1 MTKVLIPIANG
12 SEEIE
17 AVTLIDLWVRA
28 GADVTVASCND
39 DGSLCCLMSR
49 GVKLHADI
57 HIDALLDNRF
67 DLIALPGGMPGA
79 QHLYESR
86 SLTELL
92 KQQRLE
98 QRWLA
103 AICAAPAVVLLPHQ
117 LLGDRATCHPAFQS
131 RLSEH
136 TLEASSPVVI
146 DEQAKVVTSQGPGTA
161 MVFTLTLIE
170 LLLGNEKRQEIEQPL
185 VLV

>member
-1 MTKVLIPIANG
+1 MTKVLIPVANG

-28 GADVTVASCND
+28 GAEVTIASCND
-39 DGSLCCLMSR
+39 DGALSCVMSR
-49 GVKLHADI
+49 GVKLQANI
-57 HIDALLDNRF
+57 HIDELLDNRF

-79 QHLYESR
+79 QHLFESR

-92 KQQRLE
+92 KQQRSE

-131 RLSEH
+131 KLPEH
-136 TLEASSPVVI
+136 SLEAGSPIVI
-146 DEQAKVVTSQGPGTA
+146 DKKAKVVTSQGPGTA
-161 MVFTLTLIE
+161 MIFTLTLIE
-170 LLLGNEKRQEIEQPL
+170 LLLGTEKRQEVEQPL
-185 VLV
+185 ALV